1 MRLEILDI
9 RDMAIRVA
17 ADDFEEWEILR
28 KISSLV
34 MIAYDCSVNAIRFC
48 LPGNITV
55 EHARAIGELAA
66 RNQFMRVSREAI
78 EKDDGEFGFVVV
90 CREEG
95 FICLRDAHD
104 RNRYRIFIEAED
116 RNVDLASRT
125 SYIITSLLG
134 FSTLLSFE
142 ARFGIYELLSN
153 IVEHGSEGEQR
164 QWVQISLDRRHDK
177 LYVSMIDRGNAFNP
191 TGGAEFDLAGYVETG
206 KRRGLGLIFARKI
219 AERLHYRR
227 EHGYN
232 KVFFEKST
240 PAMRRERK
248 ENEMAQ
254 FEIRGPDIFESGT
267 RMFQLVGDLDTKGAL
282 VVEDLINQ
290 LLEENWLNVVLDF
303 DQVPFVSSA
312 GVGILL
318 GLVSTIRD
326 KGGEIYFAR
335 LSPKVKSVFGLLN
348 LDDYFKIID
357 TVDMP
362 I

>member
-9 RDMAIRVA
+9 KNLAIRVA

-34 MIAYDCSVNAIRFC
+34 MIAYDCSVRTILFR
-48 LPGNITV
+48 PPESITS
-55 EHARAIGELAA
+55 EHLRAIDELAS
-66 RNQFMRVSREAI
+66 RNPAFTISRESVDS
-78 EKDDGEFGFVVV
+78 EFNEFGFVVV
-90 CREEG
+90 CRENG
-95 FICLRDAHD
+95 FICLRDAND
-104 RNRYRIFIEAED
+104 RNMYRIIIEADD

-125 SYIITSLLG
+125 AYIITNLFG

-142 ARFGIYELLSN
+142 VRFGIYELLSN
-153 IVEHGSEGEQR
+153 IVEHGSKGEHR
-164 QWVQISLDRRHDK
+164 KWVQISLERKNDK

-191 TGGAEFDLAGYVETG
+191 TGAAEFDLAGYLETG

-232 KVFFEKST
+232 KIFFEKSV
-240 PAMRRERK
+240 PAMQREGK
-248 ENEMAQ
+248 EEAMAQ
-254 FEIRGPDIFESGT
+254 FEIEGPEIVQGET
-267 RMFQLVGDLDTKGAL
+267 RLFQLVGDLDTKGAL
-282 VVEDLINQ
+282 IIEDLIDQ
-290 LLEENWLNVVLDF
+290 LVDENWLSVILDF
-303 DQVPFVSSA
+303 EQVTFVSSA

-357 TVDMP
+357 TVDLP
-362 I
+362 V